1 MLKYI
6 IKRVLWMIP
15 VLLGVV
21 LIVFTISYFTPGDPV
36 EILLSNSNLS
46 QEDYDAQYAA
56 LQQKMG
62 LDKGFVPQYV
72 NYVKNIVLHGDFG
85 TSYTYGLSVGAEMRS
100 RLWVSIKLG
109 LISMI
114 LSLIIGIGFGLISA
128 TKQYSIADYS
138 VTLLSMFFAAAPG
151 FWLAMMLIL
160 LFSVKLNW
168 LPASGL
174 NSWRHYILPIVSM
187 TMATLAGNTRMTRS
201 SVLEVIRQD
210 YIRTARAKGLREGVI
225 IWKHALR
232 NALIPVITISGVG
245 LGMLFGGSVIIENV
259 FNIAGMGTYLLKGI
273 NNRDYPIVLGVVL
286 VLSACVCMANLII
299 DLCYAFV
306 DPRIRAQYESPKRK
320 QRRLEK
326 QLAEAERTEGGGVN
340 G

>member
-1 MLKYI
+1 
-6 IKRVLWMIP
+6 MIP

-46 QEDYDAQYAA
+46 TQEYEEQYDA
-56 LQQKMG
+56 LQKKMG
-62 LDKGFVPQYV
+62 LDKGFVTQYV
-72 NYVKNIVLHGDFG
+72 MYVKNIVLHGDFG
-85 TSYTYGLSVGAEMRS
+85 TSYTYGVSVGEEMKG

-128 TKQYSIADYS
+128 TKQYSVADYS
-138 VTLLSMFFAAAPG
+138 VTVLSMFFAAAPG

-160 LFSVKLNW
+160 LFSVKLKL

-174 NSWRHYILPIVSM
+174 NSWKHYILPIVSM

-210 YIRTARAKGLREGVI
+210 YIRTARAKGLRESVI
-225 IWKHALR
+225 TWKHALR
-232 NALIPVITISGVG
+232 NALIPVITIAGVG
-245 LGMLFGGSVIIENV
+245 LGQLFGGSVIIENV

-286 VLSACVCMANLII
+286 VLSACVCMANLVI

-320 QRRLEK
+320 RKLLEK
-326 QLAEAERTEGGGVN
+326 QLAEGSAAEKAGGDAHA
-340 G
+340 

>member
-1 MLKYI
+1 MLKYV
-6 IKRVLWMIP
+6 IKRILWMIP

-36 EILLSNSNLS
+36 EIQLSNANLD
-46 QEDYDAQYAA
+46 QEEYDRQYEA

-62 LDKGFVPQYV
+62 LDKSFLVQYV
-72 NYVKNIVLHGDFG
+72 TYVKNIVVHGDFG
-85 TSYTYGLSVGAEMRS
+85 TSYTYGLSVGAEMKT

-109 LISMI
+109 LISML

-138 VTLLSMFFAAAPG
+138 VTILSMFFAAAPG

-160 LFSVKLNW
+160 LFSVKLNI

-174 NSWRHYILPIVSM
+174 TTWQHYILPVASM

-245 LGMLFGGSVIIENV
+245 LGQLFGGSVIIESV
-259 FNIAGMGTYLLKGI
+259 FNIPGMGTYLLKGI

-320 QRRLEK
+320 MRKLKK
-326 QLAEAERTEGGGVN
+326 QLEADDEPKEDGADA
-340 G
+340 